1 MVYQPKYEIIDC
13 ATETALAQYV
23 TQAAA
28 WEIRNRMAKE
38 RPDKRLAIR
47 KIYLNK
53 EKHNGITKIY

>member
-13 ATETALAQYV
+13 TTECVLAQYI

-38 RPDKRLAIR
+38 SPKRRLAIR
-47 KIYLNK
+47 KINLNK
-53 EKHNGITKIY
+53 GGRNDTRRV